1 MGRILWGLLTEA
13 ESLVKKCNNLSVLYF
28 ILYSF
33 FQHQIKVNFVKVFWS
48 SWFPFD
54 HHCCWQAIFQKLQNY
69 CQILWKLRKEQTGK
83 KKHGRTKGYLNKFF
97 NEKLFFFID
106 SCGQW
111 IKLKGKK
118 ELCMVRESFSMS
130 SHWGF
135 CKLWSGTES
144 LAFKN
149 KS

>member
-69 CQILWKLRKEQTGK
+69 CQILWKPRKEQTGK

-111 IKLKGKK
+111 IKLKGGKRTLHGK
-118 ELCMVRESFSMS
+118 RIIQYELTLGFLQTLKWNGKFSI
-130 SHWGF
+130 
-135 CKLWSGTES
+135 
-144 LAFKN
+144 
-149 KS
+149 

>member
-69 CQILWKLRKEQTGK
+69 CQILWKPRKEQTGK
-83 KKHGRTKGYLNKFF
+83 KTWTNKRIFKQVLQWKAIFLHWFMWSMNKKGGKRTLHGKRIIQYELTLGFLQTLKWNGKFS
-97 NEKLFFFID
+97 I
-106 SCGQW
+106 
-111 IKLKGKK
+111 
-118 ELCMVRESFSMS
+118 
-130 SHWGF
+130 
-135 CKLWSGTES
+135 
-144 LAFKN
+144 
-149 KS
+149 